1 MARRR
6 ARELA
11 FRALFQ
17 AARGDVPLLNAW
29 ADLRADL
36 TEQTPDEA
44 EEVYGEPLGADG
56 LEFAERLVRAFA
68 ENQSELDGQLAG
80 ALEGWTFAQM
90 SQTDLAVLRL
100 ALTELT
106 FENLPPE
113 VTFEVAVRIA
123 KRYGGEESGRFVNGV
138 LARLH
143 RDRQGSGGWGGG
155 AENGAGQNS
164 DLQDGEVQDG
174 GVKTD
179 AREKGEVQNLE
190 APAQTHDLTAE
201 DSTSATTDVQAE
213 DVSAPSDA
221 EAQPD
226 FENPGL
232 ENRELEDPEFENA
245 KFENAKP
252 ENPDAGAADVKDPDP
267 EDSGPEDDLGN
278 LKARG
283 RDVVGR

>member
-17 AARGDVPLLNAW
+17 AARGDVPLLSAW

-106 FENLPPE
+106 YEDLPPE

-143 RDRQGSGGWGGG
+143 RDRQANHNRNPDVQNYDSG
-155 AENGAGQNS
+155 ARDFQKRASQDRTAQNS
-164 DLQDGEVQDG
+164 DSQD
-174 GVKTD
+174 
-179 AREKGEVQNLE
+179 A
-190 APAQTHDLTAE
+190 
-201 DSTSATTDVQAE
+201 
-213 DVSAPSDA
+213 VS
-221 EAQPD
+221 QPD
-226 FENPGL
+226 PH
-232 ENRELEDPEFENA
+232 D
-245 KFENAKP
+245 
-252 ENPDAGAADVKDPDP
+252 
-267 EDSGPEDDLGN
+267 
-278 LKARG
+278 
-283 RDVVGR
+283 RDVVD

>member
-1 MARRR
+1 VARRR

-143 RDRQGSGGWGGG
+143 RDRQGSGGWGSG

-164 DLQDGEVQDG
+164 DVQDGEVQA
-174 GVKTD
+174 D
-179 AREKGEVQNLE
+179 AMEEDDSQNLE